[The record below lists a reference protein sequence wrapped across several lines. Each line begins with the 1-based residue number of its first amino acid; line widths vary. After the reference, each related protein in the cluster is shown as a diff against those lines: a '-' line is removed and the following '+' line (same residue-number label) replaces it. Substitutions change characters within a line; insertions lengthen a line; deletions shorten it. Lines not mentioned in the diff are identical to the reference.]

1 MTNTSTILRFIP
13 MRTYNAAVA
22 LAMTLPAPVMAT
34 QSGTAAP
41 VGFQIMC
48 LRTPTECQGGGAD
61 RIHDARAKRALFL
74 PTELLS
80 EPAWDSLL
88 ALFAATARG
97 GTLSTTRACDASG
110 APMATALRW
119 LGTLTQ
125 LGLVET
131 IPCPTDLRVRN
142 LRLTPKGL
150 ATMVNLLTELNAS
163 SI

>member
-1 MTNTSTILRFIP
+1 MSAQHDTREVGDEMALPLRPTSACEERRLIGRYNTSLPRSPAQLRH
-13 MRTYNAAVA
+13 
-22 LAMTLPAPVMAT
+22 LADY
-34 QSGTAAP
+34 
-41 VGFQIMC
+41 
-48 LRTPTECQGGGAD
+48 AD
-61 RIHDARAKRALFL
+61 RIHDARARRALFL

-80 EPAWDSLL
+80 EPAWDILL

-150 ATMVNLLTELNAS
+150 ATMVNLLTELDAS
-163 SI
+163 ST